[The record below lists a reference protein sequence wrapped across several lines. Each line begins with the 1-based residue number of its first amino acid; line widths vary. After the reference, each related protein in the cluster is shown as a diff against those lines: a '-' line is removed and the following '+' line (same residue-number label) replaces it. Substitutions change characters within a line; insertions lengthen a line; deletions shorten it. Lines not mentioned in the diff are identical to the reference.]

1 MRIAG
6 IDPGTASTGFAV
18 IEYGGDRSKILKT
31 IVVET
36 PKELD
41 IQHRI
46 YQIFG
51 TVEGYIRVN
60 RPELI
65 AIEDFTFQGRTITH
79 DAQGVNRVIGAL
91 YLLLEYAPI
100 SMLMASDWKHA
111 ISGLRCPQS
120 GFRTPGE
127 SKKQLDLAVRRAV
140 QLRTGYI
147 IAGEKQ
153 HVIDAAGVAL
163 VGGDRYKIQGG
174 TP

>member
-1 MRIAG
+1 MRIVG
-6 IDPGTASTGFAV
+6 LDPGTASTGFAV
-18 IEYGGDRSKILKT
+18 IEHGGDRSKILKT
-31 IVVET
+31 IVIST
-36 PKELD
+36 PPELD

-51 TVEGYIRVN
+51 TVEGYIKVF
-60 RPELI
+60 RPKLI

-91 YLLLEYAPI
+91 YLLLDYAPI

-111 ISGLRCPQS
+111 ITGLRCPKS

-127 SKKQLDLAVRRAV
+127 SKKHLDLAVRRAV
-140 QLRTGYI
+140 SLRTCYVF
-147 IAGEKQ
+147 AGEKQ

-163 VGGDRYKIQGG
+163 VAGDRWGLEK
-174 TP
+174 